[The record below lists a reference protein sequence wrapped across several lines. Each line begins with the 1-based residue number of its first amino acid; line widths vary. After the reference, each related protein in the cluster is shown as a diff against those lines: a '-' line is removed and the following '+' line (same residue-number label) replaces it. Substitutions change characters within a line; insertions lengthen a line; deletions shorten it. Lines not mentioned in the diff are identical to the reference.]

1 MYTDEEGEAAVRLAR
16 GTIDAV
22 VVGKM
27 PAMPHLGGRFDAK
40 SGAFVTIETYP
51 ALKLRGCIGY
61 PEPIFALK
69 EALARAAAGATEDP
83 RFPRLA
89 ETELDKVVV
98 DVSLL
103 TPPELIRIDKLRNL
117 PREVKVGRD
126 GLIAERHG
134 LRGLLLPQVATDYN
148 LSPEEFLS
156 ETCMK
161 AGLDADAWLVEGT
174 RMFRFGAEVF
184 CEKEPRGK
192 VERKVLG

>member
-1 MYTDEEGEAAVRLAR
+1 MYTDQEGEDAVRLAR
-16 GTIDAV
+16 STIDAV
-22 VVGKM
+22 VEGRK
-27 PAMPHLGGRFDAK
+27 PAVPQLGERFDAR

-51 ALKLRGCIGY
+51 SLRLRGCIGY

-69 EALARAAAGATEDP
+69 EALVRAAAGATEDP
-83 RFPRLA
+83 RFPRLS
-89 ETELDKVVV
+89 ERELDRVVV

-103 TPPELIRIDKLRNL
+103 TPPELIKADKLRNL
-117 PREVKVGRD
+117 PKEVKIGRD

-134 LRGLLLPQVATDYN
+134 LRGLLLPQVATEYN
-148 LSPEEFLS
+148 MSPEEFLS

-174 RMFRFGAEVF
+174 RMFRFGADVF
-184 CEKEPRGK
+184 CEKEPRGR